1 MKKSLHHFPG
11 LRSIHADRFFT
22 KKVFAM
28 FGACHDGFVMQGIGC
43 SDDDEVDL
51 RVSDHFFPTLGVK
64 GCSVFLGGGLQK
76 DLATRAQRNHLRL
89 MAGPDFSAIRRTNES
104 CGTNDTRSKKRLGHA
119 SILSKGDDVSIIRLF
134 KQLDHF
140 RLVTSS

>member
-1 MKKSLHHFPG
+1 
-11 LRSIHADRFFT
+11 
-22 KKVFAM
+22 
-28 FGACHDGFVMQGIGC
+28 
-43 SDDDEVDL
+43 
-51 RVSDHFFPTLGVK
+51 
-64 GCSVFLGGGLQK
+64 
-76 DLATRAQRNHLRL
+76 

-104 CGTNDTRSKKRLGHA
+104 RGTNDTRSKKRLGHA